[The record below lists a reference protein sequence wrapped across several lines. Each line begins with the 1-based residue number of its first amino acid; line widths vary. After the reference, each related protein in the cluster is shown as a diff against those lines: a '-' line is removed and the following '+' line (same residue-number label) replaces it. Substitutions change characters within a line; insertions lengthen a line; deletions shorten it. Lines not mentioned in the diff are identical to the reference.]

1 MAGRTV
7 MGADAEIVRRLTNEA
22 FVGGN
27 VATLDALIAD
37 DMVDHDPL
45 PGMPPTK
52 EGQRQVVEMVLG
64 AFSDRKAEVDE
75 FIDTNDGRVVENW
88 LFTAKHTGELMGMPP
103 SNQAIRVRGVEIW
116 RCSGG
121 KIVERWGAVD
131 MSDVFEKA
139 GG

>member
-1 MAGRTV
+1 
-7 MGADAEIVRRLTNEA
+7 MGTDAEIVRRLTNEV

-27 VATLDALIAD
+27 LAALDELIAD
-37 DMVDHDPL
+37 DMIEHDPM
-45 PGMPPTK
+45 PGMPPNK
-52 EGQRQVVEMVLG
+52 EGQRQVAEMVVG

-75 FIDTNDGRVVENW
+75 CIDTVDGRVVENW
-88 LFTAKHTGELMGMPP
+88 VFTGKHTGDLMGMPP

-116 RCSGG
+116 RCAGG
-121 KIVERWGAVD
+121 KIVEHWGAVD